1 MKKRFLGILLC
12 VMLIIVCVGCGAEN
26 STTEQT
32 ETSTATTTEENI
44 PEQTEEAT
52 AAPEETVEQAP
63 EVTEAPI
70 EEVATETEATEIT
83 PVPTIEP
90 ETAEKPVPTAEP
102 EPTAESVPEYSY
114 TDMSATMYAIQTVNV
129 RNLPSADGEKVGSLS
144 TNQEVTVTGQC
155 NETGWYRIEYNGET
169 AYVSNNYLNTEK
181 VEVQQSTGN
190 SPANGSTSNGVSR
203 NAADYRSIS
212 SLSELSYVG
221 DGWDTDYAGFCANYK
236 NIEKVTYTH
245 NGITVLLYDYR
256 MIRTYGTYSDGTPWT
271 SENVLLYDFSYPNM
285 PWCQVAISE
294 VDSYIDNGGYT
305 SSWGFNPISNYQVY
319 QK

>member
-1 MKKRFLGILLC
+1 
-12 VMLIIVCVGCGAEN
+12 
-26 STTEQT
+26 
-32 ETSTATTTEENI
+32 
-44 PEQTEEAT
+44 
-52 AAPEETVEQAP
+52 
-63 EVTEAPI
+63 
-70 EEVATETEATEIT
+70 
-83 PVPTIEP
+83 
-90 ETAEKPVPTAEP
+90 
-102 EPTAESVPEYSY
+102 
-114 TDMSATMYAIQTVNV
+114 MYAIQTVNV
-129 RNLPSADGEKVGSLS
+129 RNLPSTDGEKVGNLS
-144 TNQEVTVTGQC
+144 TNQEVTVIGQC

-169 AYVSNNYLNTEK
+169 AYVSNNYLSAEM
-181 VEVQQSTGN
+181 VSVQQSTGN
-190 SPANGSTSNGVSR
+190 SPTNGSTSNGISR

-236 NIEKVTYTH
+236 NIEKVAYTH

-319 QK
+319 